1 MEALGEE
8 GEVELESW
16 RCCLLLA
23 ITLCSRISETIANL
37 NESMAEGA
45 SRKYHH
51 RYHITIRD
59 VSTVSSL
66 ISSPTLSSVASGTST
81 LASTFFRENP

>member
-37 NESMAEGA
+37 NESKAEGA

-51 RYHITIRD
+51 HYHITIRV

-66 ISSPTLSSVASGTST
+66 ISSPTSAVSGTST